1 MKKIISIILYLLTLS
16 SGYIILT
23 IGLGWF
29 WTIGSCENA
38 DRINQVLLNLS
49 YSYIAGWIFYLL
61 VTYFPEMQRKITLR
75 PAIQLKIEDLRKQ
88 INACI
93 QTFAKNED
101 WHLVDTITREQL
113 VQLITNA
120 DMYANS
126 YYASI
131 VGFQQNHLQFLHAT
145 RSNVFELIEQILFY
159 KEYLSA
165 EQLLLLEKIQDSTY
179 FHLTKVYENTPLAKI
194 FYSSDKFKNEMVDD
208 LYDVI
213 THMRNLCKSFK

>member
-1 MKKIISIILYLLTLS
+1 MKIIISIILYLLTLS

-93 QTFAKNED
+93 QTFAKNESGLIKVNKGRCVEMYD
-101 WHLVDTITREQL
+101 AESGTIP
-113 VQLITNA
+113 
-120 DMYANS
+120 NS
-126 YYASI
+126 FNNWI
-131 VGFQQNHLQFLHAT
+131 VFNLSNFLGSLQFAH
-145 RSNVFELIEQILFY
+145 R
-159 KEYLSA
+159 
-165 EQLLLLEKIQDSTY
+165 
-179 FHLTKVYENTPLAKI
+179 
-194 FYSSDKFKNEMVDD
+194 
-208 LYDVI
+208 
-213 THMRNLCKSFK
+213 

>member
-165 EQLLLLEKIQDSTY
+165 KQLLLLEKIQDSTY

>member
-93 QTFAKNED
+93 QTFAKDED
-101 WHLVDTITREQL
+101 WHLVDTITKEQL
-113 VQLITNA
+113 IRLITKA

-131 VGFQQNHLQFLHAT
+131 IGFQQNHLQFLHAT

-194 FYSSDKFKNEMVDD
+194 FYSSDKYKNEMIDD

-213 THMRNLCKSFK
+213 THMRNLCKNFK

>member
-101 WHLVDTITREQL
+101 WHLVDTITKEQL